1 MNKIINIPSML
12 TGYVMNKS
20 DGSYRLLFS
29 NPYLVH
35 DLFRGIVDEPWA
47 SEFDWSRLAPLPSD
61 YISDVRHQRHY
72 SPTPCSCV
80 TC

>member
-29 NPYLVH
+29 NPYLVR
-35 DLFRGIVDEPWA
+35 DLFRGIIDEPWVA
-47 SEFDWSRLAPLPSD
+47 ELDWSRLAPLPSD
-61 YISDVRHQRHY
+61 YISDALRRKVPVNTR
-72 SPTPCSCV
+72 
-80 TC
+80 